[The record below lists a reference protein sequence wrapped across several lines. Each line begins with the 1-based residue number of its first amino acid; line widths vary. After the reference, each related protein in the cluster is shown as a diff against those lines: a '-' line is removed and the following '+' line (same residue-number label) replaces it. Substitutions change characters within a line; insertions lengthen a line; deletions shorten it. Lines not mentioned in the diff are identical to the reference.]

1 MKENIISS
9 EFPHKLMH
17 VNFDEK
23 IKDQFIDIVQ
33 VKDALNQV
41 LNKTGHEA
49 DSVSPE
55 EVNSLLKEIASF
67 SREKITFEEFIGLFK
82 VYF

>member
-9 EFPHKLMH
+9 DFPHEKMKD
-17 VNFDEK
+17 NFDN
-23 IKDQFIDIVQ
+23 IKDRFIDIVQ
-33 VKDALNQV
+33 LRDALNQV

-49 DSVSPE
+49 DSVSSE

-67 SREKITFEEFIGLFK
+67 SREKITFEEFVGLFK
-82 VYF
+82 VYY

>member
-1 MKENIISS
+1 MKENIIYSD
-9 EFPHKLMH
+9 FPHKQMLE
-17 VNFDEK
+17 VNFDN
-23 IKDQFIDIVQ
+23 IKDRFIDIVQ
-33 VKDALNQV
+33 LRDALNQV